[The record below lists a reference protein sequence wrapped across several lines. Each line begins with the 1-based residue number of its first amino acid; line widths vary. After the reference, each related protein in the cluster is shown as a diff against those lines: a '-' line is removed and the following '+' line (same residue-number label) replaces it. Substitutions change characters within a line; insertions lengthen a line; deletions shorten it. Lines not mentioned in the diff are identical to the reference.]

1 MKQYML
7 FIATTISLIVGQTA
21 TARDHDDVAACPE
34 GEKQTYKGCE
44 TDLDVLD
51 QTDITQLGPAPRN
64 DPVPNGVMYR
74 GVTKEQWDTI
84 AKIGDPL
91 NCRERVRQFQQ
102 ITEGTFLTEK
112 DCANDLYCIQDA
124 LRDSDVV
131 ILGGGTYKIGD
142 VLRVYSKTLM
152 GRDGERV
159 TIDASGANTAVKLD
173 KGTLANVN
181 IQHAK
186 DVGVK
191 FGSSALAYR
200 VVVGNTGVNDPATH
214 GGHGFKQEGYTE
226 NCLVS
231 VEAYNGYNESGLS
244 AVQAQGGNADGYS
257 MKHGTNNVTFIDT
270 HAHHNSD
277 DGFDFWKGGGI
288 SPSPTIRIFYSSS
301 NYNGKHPSRNNGDG
315 NGFKFGSKNKYQAP
329 RKDKGTR
336 LIYGSAAC
344 NNKAHGF
351 DRNGT
356 PRKIIAVGCNSLG
369 NGKKNFQEVSC
380 ASVKDPHA
388 LKCSMFTER
397 P

>member
-1 MKQYML
+1 VRTFSK
-7 FIATTISLIVGQTA
+7 SLLGIFLLTFASVSW
-21 TARDHDDVAACPE
+21 AACPE
-34 GEKQTYKGCE
+34 GQKQTYKGCE
-44 TDLDVLD
+44 IDLDVLD

-112 DCANDLYCIQDA
+112 DCADDPHCIHEA
-124 LRDSDVV
+124 LSKSDVV
-131 ILGGGTYKIGD
+131 ILGGGTYKI
-142 VLRVYSKTLM
+142 RSAIRITSKTLM
-152 GRDGERV
+152 GKNGDIV
-159 TIDASGANTAVKLD
+159 TIDASGAQTAFKLHV
-173 KGTLANVN
+173 GTLANVN

-186 DVGVK
+186 DVGVELW
-191 FGSSALAYR
+191 SNALAYR
-200 VVVGNTGVNDPATH
+200 VVVGNTGVNNPVTAR
-214 GGHGFKQEGYTE
+214 GHGFRQRRSSG

-231 VEAYNGYNESGLS
+231 IEAYNGYNESGSS
-244 AVQAQGGNADGYS
+244 ASTVRGGNADGFEVKFGAS
-257 MKHGTNNVTFIDT
+257 NTTIIDA

-301 NYNGKHPSRNNGDG
+301 NYNGRNNGDG
-315 NGFKFGSKNKYQAP
+315 NGFKFGSKNKYQP
-329 RKDKGTR
+329 PQKDKGTR

-356 PRKIIAVGCNSLG
+356 PMKIIAGGCNSLG

-380 ASVKDPHA
+380 ASVKDPYA
-388 LKCSMFTER
+388 LKCSMFTEW